1 LLCGNE
7 HCTAACADVLHF
19 CTAITTTLFVCST
32 IITSQVGEAAA
43 FIAAAHAALA
53 ACVETEAALGRERQ
67 RKEGCDRIR
76 SAELARLE
84 PPTAALAALELR

>member
-1 LLCGNE
+1 
-7 HCTAACADVLHF
+7 VLHVLIYY
-19 CTAITTTLFVCST
+19 CTCTSTTVTFATLFARST
-32 IITSQVGEAAA
+32 IIISQVGEAAA

-53 ACVETEAALGRERQ
+53 ACVETEATLGRERQ

-84 PPTAALAALELR
+84 PPTAALAALELRYTA